1 MDYFTNMLNII
12 KKIIKNGAPK
22 AEPVKAAAFKEE
34 DVRFSDVEQTEMEI
48 IASVGN
54 FTMSSI
60 ERRLNLVDSLKYVL
74 QNDLRGD
81 IVECG
86 VWRGGMMMLA
96 MKFLLQ
102 SGVSN
107 RNFWLYDTF
116 EGMPDPTGVDVD
128 VDGKAAADRLALD
141 ESLKNQSHV
150 WAIAEIEEV
159 RRNLESTGYP
169 ASNVKMIKGMVEET
183 IPAMLPEK
191 ICILRLDTDWYEST
205 KHELEHFYDRVVPGG
220 VVIID
225 DYGYWS
231 GARKAVDEFLEKR
244 AERIF
249 LHRIDHTGRS
259 FVKP

>member
-1 MDYFTNMLNII
+1 MLNII
-12 KKIIKNGAPK
+12 KKIVRSGAPESK
-22 AEPVKAAAFKEE
+22 PTNASAVKVK
-34 DVRFSDVEQTEMEI
+34 DVSFSDVDHSEMEI
-48 IASVGN
+48 IASVGM

-60 ERRLNLVDSLKYVL
+60 ERRLNVVDSLKYVL
-74 QNDLRGD
+74 RHDLAGD

-102 SGVSN
+102 SGASN
-107 RNFWLYDTF
+107 RTFWLYDTF
-116 EGMPDPTGVDVD
+116 EGMPDPTDVDVD
-128 VDGKAAADRLALD
+128 VDGKPATDRLALD
-141 ESLKNQSHV
+141 ESLKDQSHV
-150 WAIAEIEEV
+150 WAIAGIEEV
-159 RRNLESTGYP
+159 RMNLETTGYP
-169 ASNVKMIKGMVEET
+169 ISNIKLIKGRVEET
-183 IPAMLPEK
+183 IPATLPKK
-191 ICILRLDTDWYEST
+191 IAILRLDTDWYEST

-244 AERIF
+244 GERIL

>member
-1 MDYFTNMLNII
+1 MDHFSNMLNII
-12 KKIIKNGAPK
+12 KQRGKSGALE
-22 AEPVKAAAFKEE
+22 AGTVKAAAVKVE
-34 DVRFSDVEQTEMEI
+34 DIRFSDVVQTEMETV
-48 IASVGN
+48 ASVGD

-60 ERRLNLVDSLKYVL
+60 ERRLNVVDSLKYIL
-74 QNDLRGD
+74 RHDLAGD

-102 SGVSN
+102 SGASN
-107 RNFWLYDTF
+107 RTFWLYDTF
-116 EGMPDPTGVDVD
+116 EGMPDPTDVDVD
-128 VDGKAAADRLALD
+128 VDGKAATDRLALD
-141 ESLKNQSHV
+141 DSLKHQSHV
-150 WAIAEIEEV
+150 WAIAGIEEV

-169 ASNVKMIKGMVEET
+169 TSKINLIKGRVEET
-183 IPAMLPEK
+183 IPETLPEK
-191 ICILRLDTDWYEST
+191 ISILRLDTDWYEST

-244 AERIF
+244 GERIF